1 MYNRAVLTSHTDTPA
16 GASTRADQGAP
27 DHVHAASGSRPGT
40 LFVLVAL
47 ALLFLFSGFSAL
59 VYQIVWLR
67 MLALVFGVTV
77 YAASA
82 VLTSFMGGLAL
93 GSWLGGRAAERVR
106 HPLAAFAV
114 VEIGIGLSALAV
126 AAALDAAQAVYVAV
140 HTQAPDALALLTFVR
155 LVCAGAVL
163 LVPTT
168 LMGASLPLVSRYVSL
183 RGGALASRVGILYAA
198 NTTGGIAGTLLAGFV
213 LIGGI
218 GIIATTRLAVAINLA
233 IGVAALALAYAARGE
248 QPAASPARPRALG
261 SGTRVQRA
269 VLAVLALAGFAGLAL
284 EVVWFR
290 ILVLFIPATTYA
302 FTTMLATVL
311 LGIAAGS
318 AVAAAILPRMAN
330 PVRTLARV
338 QVATG
343 ILAIVSMTLLVFSY
357 RLGWRTSGM
366 VQASIVAMLPATLL
380 MGATFPLGLAI
391 WLRGVS
397 SGIGH
402 RVGVLYAVNVC
413 GAVAGALAGGFLLLP
428 LLGTH
433 ASLLLLAAVYC
444 GAGWL
449 LITADAGRKA
459 GGRMALSAVLLWAFA
474 AATLPDIYDAV
485 LARRYGPGERVMF
498 RAEGVQTTA
507 TVHFQPNGQR
517 VLYLDGLHQANDSE
531 AMVRVHA
538 EIGHLPMLLHPDP
551 QQALVIGLGGG
562 VTAGAVSTHRATVD
576 VVELGASVVA
586 AASFFAH
593 VNGNLLERP
602 NVRMRVDDGRNYLL
616 TTHRK
621 YDVLTADIIQP
632 VHAGAGNLYSREYFT
647 LARGVLGEGGLM
659 MQWIGHREE
668 EHYKLIMRTFLEVF
682 PHATLWGDGTLMVGS
697 TSPLRFS
704 REGFERH
711 LADPDTRF
719 ALARVRLDSFDA
731 LRERYTAGAEEM
743 RRFVGGGPV
752 LTDDRPLL
760 EYHRSLRGGGAPVD
774 VSGVRGDV
782 ERHIPTMP

>member
-1 MYNRAVLTSHTDTPA
+1 VL
-16 GASTRADQGAP
+16 
-27 DHVHAASGSRPGT
+27 AA
-40 LFVLVAL
+40 LVV
-47 ALLFLFSGFSAL
+47 LFLLSGFSAL

-77 YAASA
+77 HAASA

-106 HPLAAFAV
+106 RPLIAFAF

-126 AAALDAAQAVYVAV
+126 PAALDLAQGLYGAV
-140 HTQAPDALALLTFVR
+140 HMQAPDALPLVTLVR
-155 LVCAGAVL
+155 LVCAAAVL

-183 RGGALASRVGILYAA
+183 LGGTVASRVGLLYAA

-218 GIIATTRLAVAINLA
+218 GVIATTRLAVAVNVAVGL
-233 IGVAALALAYAARGE
+233 AALVLAYAARAE
-248 QPAASPARPRALG
+248 QVARTPAPVPRPVRVTT
-261 SGTRVQRA
+261 GTAVQRA

-311 LGIAAGS
+311 LGIAIGS
-318 AVAAAILPRMAN
+318 ASAAAWLPRIGD
-330 PVRTLARV
+330 PVRALARV

-343 ILAIVSMTLLVFSY
+343 LLAIVSMTVLVLSY

-366 VQASIVAMLPATLL
+366 AQASIVAMLPATIL

-391 WLRGVS
+391 WLRDAASEVGR
-397 SGIGH
+397 

-413 GAVAGALAGGFLLLP
+413 GAVGGALAGGFLLLP
-428 LLGTH
+428 LLGSR
-433 ASLLLLAAVYC
+433 ASLLLLAGVYC
-444 GAGWL
+444 AAGWL
-449 LITADAGRKA
+449 LVAAGSSRPTAR
-459 GGRMALSAVLLWAFA
+459 RMAISATLLWALA

-485 LARRYGPGERVMF
+485 LVRRYGHGERLMF

-517 VLYLDGLHQANDSE
+517 VLYLDGLHQANDSD

-538 EIGHLPMLLHPDP
+538 EIGHLPMILHPDP
-551 QQALVIGLGGG
+551 QRALVIGLGGG
-562 VTAGAVSTHRATVD
+562 VTPGAVAVHGADVD
-576 VVELGASVVA
+576 VVELGGSVVA
-586 AASFFAH
+586 AAPFFSH

-602 NVRMRVDDGRNYLL
+602 NVSIRVDDGRNYLVM
-616 TTHRK
+616 TPRR

-632 VHAGAGNLYSREYFT
+632 IHAGAGNLYSREYFT
-647 LARGVLGEGGLM
+647 LARRVLAEGGLM

-668 EHYKLIMRTFLEVF
+668 AHYKLIMRTFLEVF
-682 PHATLWGDGTLMVGS
+682 PHATLWGEGTLMVGS
-697 TSPLRFS
+697 TAPLRVS
-704 REGFERH
+704 REAFERH

-719 ALARVRLDSFDA
+719 ALARVRLDSFEA
-731 LRERYTAGAEEM
+731 LRARYTAGPDEM
-743 RRFVGGGPV
+743 RRFVGDGPV
-752 LTDDRPLL
+752 LTDDRPML
-760 EYHRSLRGGGAPVD
+760 EYHRSLGRGGPPVD
-774 VSGVRGDV
+774 VSGLRGDV
-782 ERHIPTMP
+782 DRHIE